1 MTVLPEN
8 RIVLAPLA
16 GGPSTPELAAAVAE
30 AGGLPFLGAG
40 YLTAAA
46 LAEQLE
52 ATRALTDA
60 PFGVNVFVLRDRP
73 VDAGAVAAYVDELQP
88 EAARLGV
95 PLGEPRFDDDGFDA
109 KLAVALEAGVAV
121 VSFTF
126 GCPDQADI
134 ARIRAA
140 GSETWLTVTSLAEA
154 QAADQAGADAL
165 VVQGAEAGGHCGS
178 WEDTDDDAVPLQ
190 ELLSTT
196 AATVGLPL
204 VATGG
209 IADRDGVQAAL
220 AAGAAAA
227 QIGTAFLLADEAG
240 TSEPHRRAVAAGGET
255 AFTRAFTGRRA
266 RGLVN
271 GFMRRHPR
279 APSAYPHI
287 HYLTAPLRAAARAA
301 GDADGINL
309 WAGTNAALARAEPAA
324 EIVASLRP

>member
-1 MTVLPEN
+1 VTVLPDS

-16 GGPSTPELAAAVAE
+16 GGPSTPELAAAVAR

-40 YLTAAA
+40 YLTAQA
-46 LAEQLE
+46 LAEQL
-52 ATRALTDA
+52 ARTRALTDA
-60 PFGVNVFVLRDRP
+60 PLGVNIFVLRERS
-73 VDAGAVAAYVDELQP
+73 VDDAAVAAYADELQP
-88 EAARLGV
+88 EAVRLGV
-95 PLGEPRFDDDGFDA
+95 RLGEPHFDDDGFDA
-109 KLAVALEAGVAV
+109 KLAVALAAGVAV

-126 GCPDQADI
+126 GCPQRDDI
-134 ARIRAA
+134 ASIHAA
-140 GSETWLTVTSLAEA
+140 GAEAWLTVTNLAEA
-154 QAADQAGADAL
+154 QTGAQAGADAL
-165 VVQGAEAGGHCGS
+165 VVQGAEAGGHRGS
-178 WEDTDDDAVPLQ
+178 WEDTDDVTTPLQ
-190 ELLSTT
+190 DILRTT
-196 AATVGLPL
+196 AAVGLPL

-209 IADRDGVQAAL
+209 IADREGMRAAL

-240 TSEPHRRAVAAGGET
+240 TSAPHRRAVATAGET

-271 GFMRRHPR
+271 EFMRRHPH

-287 HYLTAPLRAAARAA
+287 HHLTAPLRAAARAA

-324 EIVASLRP
+324 EIVARLRA

>member
-60 PFGVNVFVLRDRP
+60 PFGVNIFVLRDRP

-165 VVQGAEAGGHCGS
+165 VVQGAEAGGHRGS

-190 ELLSTT
+190 ELLRAT
-196 AATVGLPL
+196 AARGRLTSR
-204 VATGG
+204 
-209 IADRDGVQAAL
+209 RDGW
-220 AAGAAAA
+220 
-227 QIGTAFLLADEAG
+227 
-240 TSEPHRRAVAAGGET
+240 HRRSRRGAGQHSPPVPLPRRSGPRFCSQT
-255 AFTRAFTGRRA
+255 KRGPASRTGVRSQPVGRPRSHA
-266 RGLVN
+266 R
-271 GFMRRHPR
+271 
-279 APSAYPHI
+279 S
-287 HYLTAPLRAAARAA
+287 
-301 GDADGINL
+301 
-309 WAGTNAALARAEPAA
+309 PAA
-324 EIVASLRP
+324 EHAGS